1 MSFKKLVLL
10 WLVAGLPC
18 AMSWGQTG
26 EADSLKAL
34 LGTLPADTAKVNVL
48 LNLAQALHGAG
59 DPAGLGRAGEALQL
73 ARRLGFKAG
82 VARAH
87 LALGRFRAR
96 AHGFEAALAHY
107 DSARQ
112 QFEALGNPA
121 GVALAQRQ
129 AGIALLQ
136 NARYEAALGA
146 FRQALAFYQR
156 TGNREQTA
164 NCLLNL
170 GLCQEHLGR
179 FSAALAYF
187 FQGLRIDEALGD
199 TNNVAS
205 DYDQIAII
213 YKKQGSYGQAETF
226 ARKAVALYEQTGNHA
241 GLASALVNLG
251 ILYKTTKAYE
261 KALAAYVR
269 AGELFERAGNARGQ
283 AATLSN
289 RGELYA
295 QQGRHALAID
305 HFERSLALSRT
316 IGWKEAILSNLEGLA
331 NVYAAQ
337 GKTGLVLEQA
347 RGGMALAEQIRSPEY
362 TYKFNK
368 LLAAAYKAGGQY
380 AKALEHLEKSVQ
392 DHDSLYSLEKS
403 RQIEELQVKYET
415 EKKERQI
422 ALLQKDRALQAAELS
437 RKTFWQYGLAFA
449 IGVLGVVGLLLFRT
463 YRVRQQGKR
472 DLLREQLKVQQLE
485 ANQLAE
491 VNALK
496 SRFFSNIAHEF
507 RTPLTLMLGPVENLL
522 ADSRAGSREHGL
534 LRMAQTHATRLL
546 ALINQLLDLSRLE
559 AGVVKP
565 DLRQGDAV
573 AFLKGTTY
581 AFLSLA
587 EQKDIRLAFATD
599 VASLVMDYDPD
610 KLEKV
615 MNNLLS
621 NAFKFTPAAGE
632 VRVELTHTGGA
643 TPHLHVSVRDT
654 GPGLP
659 PDQLARV
666 FERFYQAPNQPGGV
680 TAGSGIGLALT
691 KELVEMHGGTLRVES
706 PPGQGATF
714 TFAVPV
720 TRQAPPA
727 DAPLAEPNAVP
738 ARLPE
743 AALLADADAANPE
756 RPDAAPEA
764 PLVLVIEDNP
774 DVRRFIRQSLEG
786 DYQVAEACNGAEG
799 VEKATELVPDLVI
812 SDVMMP
818 GMDGYQ
824 ACRAL
829 KAREETSHIPV
840 ILLTAK
846 AGLESKLEGLDT
858 GADDYL
864 AKPFHT
870 AELKGRIRNLIQL
883 RKRLQL
889 KYMAQTITEQPQAPL
904 PAPENAFL
912 ARLRAVVEANFRDE
926 EFSIEQLSREI
937 GMSRTQVHRKLKALT
952 NQSASQFIRTLRLQ
966 KARALLLTGRHNVS
980 EAAYLTGFNSPAYF
994 STCFTELYGYPP
1006 SELKVK
1012 DGQA

>member
-1 MSFKKLVLL
+1 MSFKKFVLL

-18 AMSWGQTG
+18 VMSWGQTG

-48 LNLAQALHGAG
+48 LNLAHALNGAG
-59 DPAGLGRAGEALQL
+59 DQAGLARAREALQL
-73 ARRLGFKAG
+73 AGQLGFGAG

-87 LALGRFRAR
+87 LALGRLRAG
-96 AHGFEAALAHY
+96 AHQFDAALEHY
-107 DSARQ
+107 QSARQ
-112 QFEALGNPA
+112 QFGALGNPA
-121 GVALAQRQ
+121 GVALAQRY
-129 AGIALLQ
+129 AGIAHLQ
-136 NARYEAALGA
+136 NAQYEAALVA

-179 FSAALAYF
+179 FSAALSYF

-213 YKKQGSYGQAETF
+213 YKKQGSYAQAETF
-226 ARKAVALYEQTGNHA
+226 ALKAVALYEQTGNHT
-241 GLASALVNLG
+241 GLAGALVNLG
-251 ILYKTTKAYE
+251 ILHKTTKAYE
-261 KALAAYVR
+261 KALGAYAR
-269 AGELFERAGNARGQ
+269 AGELFGRAGDQRGQ

-295 QQGRHALAID
+295 QQGRHAAAID

-337 GKTGLVLEQA
+337 GNTGLVLERA
-347 RGGMALAEQIRSPEY
+347 RSGMALAEQIRSPEY

-368 LLAAAYKAGGQY
+368 LLAAAHKAGGNY

-437 RKTFWQYGLAFA
+437 RKTFWQYGLASA

-463 YRVRQQGKR
+463 YRVRQQSKR
-472 DLLREQLKVQQLE
+472 ELLGEQLKVQQLE

-491 VNALK
+491 MNTLK

-507 RTPLTLMLGPVENLL
+507 RTPLTLMLGPIEHLL
-522 ADSRAGSREHGL
+522 DDSRAGSREHGL

-559 AGVVKP
+559 AGVVRP
-565 DLRQGDAV
+565 DLRQGDVV

-587 EQKDIRLAFATD
+587 EQKDIRLSFATG
-599 VASLVMDYDPD
+599 VPSLVMDYDPD

-632 VRVELTHTGGA
+632 VRVVLAETGGG

-654 GPGLP
+654 GPGLA
-659 PDQLARV
+659 PDQLTRV
-666 FERFYQAPNQPGGV
+666 FERFYQAPNQPDGV
-680 TAGSGIGLALT
+680 TAGSGIGLALA
-691 KELVEMHGGTLRVES
+691 KELVEMHGGTLRVQS

-714 TFAVPV
+714 TFALPV
-720 TRQAPPA
+720 ARQAPPA
-727 DAPLAEPNAVP
+727 DAAPAKRDP

-743 AALLADADAANPE
+743 AALPHDGTENAE
-756 RPDAAPEA
+756 RPETSPEA

-774 DVRRFIRQSLEG
+774 EVRRFIRQALEG
-786 DYQVAEACNGAEG
+786 HYQVAEAGNGAEG
-799 VEKATELVPDLVI
+799 VQKAVELVPDLVI

-818 GMDGYQ
+818 EMDGYQ

-864 AKPFHT
+864 AKPFNP
-870 AELKGRIRNLIQL
+870 AELKGRIRNLIRL
-883 RKRLQL
+883 RKSLQL

-952 NQSASQFIRTLRLQ
+952 NQSASQFIRMLRLQ

-994 STCFTELYGYPP
+994 STCFTELYGHPP

-1012 DGQA
+1012 DLG